1 MNMSSDTR
9 RPRADRQPKATR
21 AAPRGYHPVILG
33 ERIKLGCQQHHATDD
48 KYLDK

>member
-1 MNMSSDTR
+1 VIPAVRELTDSLK
-9 RPRADRQPKATR
+9 PRAQR
-21 AAPRGYHPVILG
+21 PRGYHPVILG